1 MRHAYGGVGGVDAL
15 AARAARVIHVHA
27 DIVGTDLDVDIV
39 RQHGNDLD
47 AGKRGLAALL
57 IIGGADA
64 YQAVN
69 AGLGAQHAKR
79 VLALDGKGRTVDA
92 DDLSR
97 GTVVNGDLPAATLA
111 VLHVHLKEH
120 EGPVLRLQATLSGL
134 DGHNRVAV
142 IELTGKPAR
151 KLELVDSAGQ
161 AFCRS
166 GSLLAQCG
174 GIGVVAHLL
183 GKLQRRAG
191 VR

>member
-1 MRHAYGGVGGVDAL
+1 MRHAYGRVGGVDAL

-39 RQHGNDLD
+39 RQHGDDLD

-57 IIGGADA
+57 VVGGANAHQTVD
-64 YQAVN
+64 

-79 VLALDGKGRTVDA
+79 ILALDGKGRTVDA

-97 GTVVNGDLPAATLA
+97 GAVVNGDLPAATLA

-161 AFCRS
+161 ASCRS
-166 GSLLAQCG
+166 GRLLAQ
-174 GIGVVAHLL
+174 
-183 GKLQRRAG
+183 
-191 VR
+191 